1 MNNEARVSPL
11 GDPLAGTARNV
22 RRCNKNRMTVA
33 TTAVTATITTT
44 MITTTKTITITTTTT
59 TERRYECGSGV
70 RRRPRLLKVRDG
82 SVAETLPSFAFNPD
96 PHFVG
101 AWSIL
106 HPPPFP
112 VAVVLKPF
120 LPPRL
125 GQPGERAPHCLSF
138 SPAISARVPFS
149 LPISRFLPL
158 APAAIL
164 RRGSPRGFS
173 PSLSPSHPPWITI
186 RSWNTMNNN
195 GRRDR
200 SCRPRSMIDGIE
212 AHRWPPTSERCL
224 HFCARHSAVR
234 YAAPPRYSGF
244 RGVRFSNSLL
254 DARDT
259 RRFISLHGDAFIYF
273 RMHRFRANFCRN
285 NERLMTR
292 VKRWRWKVLCKW
304 GWNIFLIL
312 FTSQISRYV

>member
-1 MNNEARVSPL
+1 MSPL
-11 GDPLAGTARNV
+11 GDPLAGTCAQCAPV
-22 RRCNKNRMTVA
+22 YKNR
-33 TTAVTATITTT
+33 VTIATITATKT
-44 MITTTKTITITTTTT
+44 ATTKTTTTITT
-59 TERRYECGSGV
+59 TERRYEGGSGV

-120 LPPRL
+120 LPPWL

-149 LPISRFLPL
+149 LPDLAVSSSRSSRRRRHPAPRFPTGFFSFPL
-158 APAAIL
+158 
-164 RRGSPRGFS
+164 
-173 PSLSPSHPPWITI
+173 WITI

-195 GRRDR
+195 GRRGQ

-212 AHRWPPTSERCL
+212 AHHWPPTSERCL
-224 HFCARHSAVR
+224 YFCARHQR
-234 YAAPPRYSGF
+234 
-244 RGVRFSNSLL
+244 
-254 DARDT
+254 T
-259 RRFISLHGDAFIYF
+259 
-273 RMHRFRANFCRN
+273 
-285 NERLMTR
+285 
-292 VKRWRWKVLCKW
+292 LC
-304 GWNIFLIL
+304 G
-312 FTSQISRYV
+312 TAT